1 MNFIDRVKENKFH
14 LTDYNKP
21 TIVDA
26 MRAIYNLCGKDF
38 KETDATKEIKS
49 KLSVSKHI
57 LFILSDGMGSN
68 LIDKLDD
75 NSILKSN
82 NLMDLQTV
90 NPSTTGCA
98 IPSILTGEYP
108 ATHGMLGWFS
118 YNRERDMCYLPILFI
133 ERDSG
138 KSLKEFGITED
149 DIYKTPSALNS
160 LNRKAF
166 ALFPSY
172 MVDSSFSSF
181 AAKTRIGYEDIRD
194 AFKKYKEEVL
204 SLEEETYTYMYLPHV
219 DSAEH
224 EFGVYTKEVDEK
236 LKTIEEEVET
246 LVNEFKSEKD
256 LEIIITADH
265 GQTDVT
271 HEPIRMDFE
280 KYKKYFYAWPGIDA
294 GTATYYVKEE
304 MKSEFEKE
312 FERDYEG
319 KMFLHSIE
327 EVIENNL
334 FGNEP
339 LSEYMKS
346 NLGEYISFCNQG
358 MMFGNCV
365 IEDPEMLALKGTH
378 SGLGLDEVM
387 IPFIVIK

>member
-1 MNFIDRVKENKFH
+1 MNFIDRLKENNFH
-14 LTDYNKP
+14 LTDYNQP
-21 TIVDA
+21 TVVDA
-26 MRAIYNLCGKDF
+26 MRAIYNLCGKAF
-38 KETDATKEIKS
+38 KESDATKKIKS
-49 KLSVSKHI
+49 KLSASKHI
-57 LFILSDGMGSN
+57 LFILSDGMGCN
-68 LIDKLDD
+68 LINKLDD
-75 NSILKSN
+75 NSILKAN

-118 YNRERDMCYLPILFI
+118 YNRERDLGYLPILFM

-138 KSLKEFGITED
+138 KSLKEFQITED

-181 AAKTRIGYEDIRD
+181 AAKTRIGYTDIKD
-194 AFKKYKEEVL
+194 AFEKYKDEILTSET
-204 SLEEETYTYMYLPHV
+204 ETYTYMYLPHV
-219 DSAEH
+219 DSKEH
-224 EFGVYTKEVDEK
+224 EFGVFTKAVDET
-236 LKTIEEEVET
+236 LKTIEEEVYKLT
-246 LVNEFKSEKD
+246 NEFKDKKD

-265 GQTDVT
+265 GLTDVNY
-271 HEPIRMDFE
+271 EPIRMDFE

-304 MKSEFEKE
+304 MKADFEKE
-312 FERDYEG
+312 FLKDYDG
-319 KMFLHSIE
+319 KMFLHPTE
-327 EVIENNL
+327 ELIVNNV

-339 LSEYMKS
+339 LSDYMKS
-346 NLGEYISFCNQG
+346 NLGEYVSFCSHG
-358 MMFGNCV
+358 MFFANCV
-365 IEDPEMLALKGTH
+365 VEDPEMLALKGTH
-378 SGLGLDEVM
+378 SGFSLDEVM
-387 IPFIVIK
+387 VPFIVIK